1 MNIAEGL
8 QLVIL
13 LLQRIAAARA
23 AGLEAIE
30 IDDLGSG
37 FKAVVDQIEAARGV
51 TE

>member
-1 MNIAEGL
+1 MNIVEGL

-30 IDDLGSG
+30 IDDLGEE
-37 FKAVVDQIEAARGV
+37 FAAVNDRIQAARG
-51 TE
+51 E